1 MNSFIVAGTRPLPE
15 PQQILL
21 DYVPLQHT
29 AALDI
34 MLARPMTLD
43 RGLLQNGEI
52 VTDARSRAL
61 HDVAESQIVYRRAVV
76 QSLPAAFLVN

>member
-1 MNSFIVAGTRPLPE
+1 
-15 PQQILL
+15 
-21 DYVPLQHT
+21 
-29 AALDI
+29 
-34 MLARPMTLD
+34 MTLD

-76 QSLPAAFLVN
+76 RSLPAAFLVN

>member
-1 MNSFIVAGTRPLPE
+1 
-15 PQQILL
+15 
-21 DYVPLQHT
+21 
-29 AALDI
+29 